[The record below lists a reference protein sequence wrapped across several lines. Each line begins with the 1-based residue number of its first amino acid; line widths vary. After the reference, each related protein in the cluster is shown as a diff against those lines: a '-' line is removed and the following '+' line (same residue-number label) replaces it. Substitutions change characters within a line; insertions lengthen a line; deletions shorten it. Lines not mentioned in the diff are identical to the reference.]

1 MRRPILAVSLGAVLL
16 MSAAC
21 DSDAEPV
28 ASAPSVAAP
37 TPTPTPTVTT
47 PDYSADT
54 RKVCAGVQKIFDN
67 DIEPFAAALSRM
79 VVRKEAKL
87 TKEAAASEQLARKQ
101 LRTVA
106 SKLVKATA
114 GAEDPE
120 VVTAGRAS
128 AAKFTASAGDDKLYD
143 RLKSTK
149 DLDRFIDGKMGDW
162 LTPISGYCA

>member
-16 MSAAC
+16 TSAAC
-21 DSDAEPV
+21 SDSEPV
-28 ASAPSVAAP
+28 ASAPTTAAP
-37 TPTPTPTVTT
+37 SPTPTVTAA
-47 PDYSADT
+47 DYSADT
-54 RKVCAGVQKIFDN
+54 RKVCASVQKIFDA

-120 VVTAGRAS
+120 VVTAGKAS

-149 DLDRFIDGKMGDW
+149 DLNRFIDGKMGDW